1 MRVLVTGAS
10 SNLGTFV
17 LPALCEAGYDPVAVV
32 HSGDV
37 DDRYASIRCDLS
49 RPLPESVTAQTW
61 DGIVHLAS
69 SGAQTH
75 QEILDIDI
83 TAMHQ
88 LLAQWT
94 RGPFIYCSSQTVYG
108 VPQGVLS
115 EEHPLDPVTPYDW
128 GKVANEFR
136 LLQQAKETG
145 RPANG
150 LRIGL
155 LCGPNQSDKT
165 PQYLDM
171 MTAAL
176 MEQRRFVF
184 PSDKAMYLG
193 GTSILGGQDAGRAFA
208 TALTLKQ
215 SAMWNVAGPYCCW
228 RDILDGIAARLGL
241 AVEMCVA
248 GSDARHQEDFIL
260 PGSVSNV
267 PATKFA
273 AATEWSSQ
281 ENLESILDTY
291 VASLY

>member
-94 RGPFIYCSSQTVYG
+94 RGPFVYCSSQTVYG

-128 GKVANEFR
+128 GKVAASQGN
-136 LLQQAKETG
+136 
-145 RPANG
+145 
-150 LRIGL
+150 
-155 LCGPNQSDKT
+155 
-165 PQYLDM
+165 
-171 MTAAL
+171 
-176 MEQRRFVF
+176 
-184 PSDKAMYLG
+184 
-193 GTSILGGQDAGRAFA
+193 
-208 TALTLKQ
+208 
-215 SAMWNVAGPYCCW
+215 WVAGQW
-228 RDILDGIAARLGL
+228 A
-241 AVEMCVA
+241 
-248 GSDARHQEDFIL
+248 SDWIVMWPQPIGED
-260 PGSVSNV
+260 PTVSRYDDRGAHG
-267 PATKFA
+267 ATQVCLS
-273 AATEWSSQ
+273 E
-281 ENLESILDTY
+281 
-291 VASLY
+291 